1 MLLALPV
8 VSLEFEAQKENGVR
22 LMPGTPNPLSEMGNL
37 EGVVVSKD
45 ERPNTSFNKSAL
57 PGFKKAVRGRR
68 AIRIFDGVP
77 IPEDVMR
84 DCLRDAVLAPS
95 ASNLQCYEIY
105 WVRDEGKK
113 RRLAE
118 LCLGQP
124 GATTAGDLVVI
135 VSRVDLW
142 QSHLEKMTDIMTGKG
157 KNPLEG
163 PVRDYYENIVP
174 MLMRT
179 DRWGFHNLKRRLMF
193 WYRSKSEPTVNGPVK
208 RADHRVYGHVQAT
221 LAAENLMLSLAAHG
235 YESCPMG
242 GIDKR
247 GIGILLGLPSTA
259 EVTMVVG
266 AGAGTPEGL
275 FSPRARLPFCD
286 LVKEV

>member
-1 MLLALPV
+1 
-8 VSLEFEAQKENGVR
+8 
-22 LMPGTPNPLSEMGNL
+22 MPGTPNPLSEMGNL
-37 EGVVVSKD
+37 DNVVVSKD
-45 ERPNTSFNKSAL
+45 QRPDPSFEKFAL

-68 AIRIFDGVP
+68 AIRIFDREP
-77 IPEDVMR
+77 IPEQVMR
-84 DCLRDAVLAPS
+84 DCFHDAILAPS

-113 RRLAE
+113 KQLSE

-124 GATTAGDLVVI
+124 GATTAGELIVI

-142 QSHLEKMTDIMTGKG
+142 QSHLEKMTDIMTDKG
-157 KNPLEG
+157 RKPFTG
-163 PVRDYYENIVP
+163 PVSDYYENIVP
-174 MLMRT
+174 MLMKT

-193 WYRSKSEPTVNGPVK
+193 WYRSKSEPTVNEPIK
-208 RADHRVYGHVQAT
+208 RADHRVYGNIQAA
-221 LAAENLMLSLAAHG
+221 LVAENLMLSLAAHG

-247 GIGILLGLPSTA
+247 GIGAMLRLPSTA

-266 AGAGTPEGL
+266 AGRGTPQGL
-275 FSPRARLPFCD
+275 FSPRARLPFGD